1 MSILA
6 LVDSSKNALVDPEGH
21 GSSDQGLVS
30 MSLNFLAS
38 LLTPL
43 PNELECSPLVSLCS
57 LVQCLEVEEVPIF
70 VEHLSGS
77 WAYPQALD

>member
-1 MSILA
+1 MNVIILDVNAGPYLEGMSILA

-43 PNELECSPLVSLCS
+43 SNELECSPLVTPLQPSP
-57 LVQCLEVEEVPIF
+57 VF
-70 VEHLSGS
+70 GG
-77 WAYPQALD
+77 